1 MEVGGRGGG
10 RNGPLAMISNSYT
23 SGKKFTSSLLGTFPT
38 TTAPVTLSFF
48 DQCIILGITASSS
61 LLMSQV
67 EGDSQDNSPG
77 LSPLLSSSDHRRAKW

>member
-1 MEVGGRGGG
+1 MG
-10 RNGPLAMISNSYT
+10 RNGPLAMFSNGYA
-23 SGKKFTSSLLGTFPT
+23 SGKKFTSSLLGTLPT

-67 EGDSQDNSPG
+67 EGDAQDNSHG
-77 LSPLLSSSDHRRAKW
+77 LSPLLSSSDHRTAKW